1 MIQDERLYI
10 AAPICFYPRGRI
22 LWAGRKD
29 EAEFYGFTVTCPN
42 DRKPAASPDPRV
54 RSDSMFQG
62 CADAMAE
69 STVIIA
75 DLENYRGFMPDG
87 GTVYEVGMAYGRGL
101 KMYAF
106 TRDKR
111 GMGQKYLGPIY
122 GKDFVADASGRALPN
137 PGLPFDVCLTASCK
151 LVEGDFRDALRTLME
166 DLEEESKRKAVRGY
180 VRKKEEP
187 GRTVPRGERPLVY
200 VSDFH
205 RYDPDA
211 PARYEEMRK
220 VLEENG
226 FDAVFPTDPA
236 PGVGEIDTDDPMAR
250 AYHLFDRYQQHVRNC
265 DIVLANLNDYL
276 GYEPSTDSGFEC
288 GMGYELGRKLFA
300 FMDDNGPVR
309 NRVACTEKDG
319 RCADINGYTVENL
332 GSAQNLM
339 FGSSVDILGG
349 GFESVVRQMA
359 EKLRER

>member
-1 MIQDERLYI
+1 MIKDERLYI
-10 AAPICFYPRGRI
+10 AAPVCFYPRGRI
-22 LWAGRKD
+22 LWAARK
-29 EAEFYGFTVTCPN
+29 EMAEFYGFTVTCPN
-42 DRKPAASPDPRV
+42 DRKPAASSDPRV
-54 RSDSMFQG
+54 RSDSIFEG
-62 CADAMAE
+62 CAESMAD

-87 GTVYEVGMAYGRGL
+87 GTVFEVGMAYGRGL
-101 KMYAF
+101 RMYAF

-111 GMGQKYLGPIY
+111 GMGEKYLGPVY
-122 GKDFVADASGRALPN
+122 REASVADGTGKDLPN
-137 PGLPFDVCLTASCK
+137 FRLPFDVCLTASCK

-180 VRKKEEP
+180 GVSREEP
-187 GRTVPRGERPLVY
+187 CVTVEKGEKSLVY
-200 VSDFH
+200 VSDFR
-205 RYDPDA
+205 RYDADA
-211 PARYEEMRK
+211 REAYEEMRK
-220 VLEENG
+220 VLEGYG

-236 PGVGEIDTDDPMAR
+236 PGVSDIETDDPMAR
-250 AYHLFDRYQQHVRNC
+250 AYNLFDRYQQHVRNC

-276 GYEPSTDSGFEC
+276 GYEPATDSGFEC
-288 GMGYELGRKLFA
+288 GMAYELGKKLFA

-349 GFESVVRQMA
+349 GFENAVREMA
-359 EKLRER
+359 EKLRG

>member
-1 MIQDERLYI
+1 MIKDERLYI

-22 LWAGRKD
+22 LWAARKD
-29 EAEFYGFTVTCPN
+29 EAEFCGFTVTCPN
-42 DRKPAASPDPRV
+42 DKKPAASPDPRV
-54 RSDSMFQG
+54 RSDSIFQG
-62 CADAMAE
+62 CADSMAE

-111 GMGQKYLGPIY
+111 GMGEKYLGPIY
-122 GKDFVADASGRALPN
+122 RECSVADKDGKDLPN
-137 PGLPFDVCLTASCK
+137 FGLPYDVCLTASCK
-151 LVEGDFRDALRTLME
+151 LVEGDFDDALRTLME

-180 VRKKEEP
+180 SLQKETP
-187 GRTVPRGERPLVY
+187 HPTVERGERPLVY

-205 RYDPDA
+205 RYEADA
-211 PARYEEMRK
+211 PERYEEMRK
-220 VLEENG
+220 ILRENG

-236 PGVGEIDTDDPMAR
+236 PGVEEVETDDPLAKV
-250 AYHLFDRYQQHVRNC
+250 YNLFDRYQQHVRNC

-288 GMGYELGRKLFA
+288 GMGYELGKKLFA

-319 RCADINGYTVENL
+319 KCTDINGYSVENL

-349 GFESVVRQMA
+349 GFENAVKKMA
-359 EKLRER
+359 EKLREH